1 MVGFFFLI
9 KQLRMKTYAFMN
21 STLICMKAYSIQ
33 LSKLSMDKFGE
44 SNAA

>member
-1 MVGFFFLI
+1 MVGFFFNQAI
-9 KQLRMKTYAFMN
+9 TYEN
-21 STLICMKAYSIQ
+21 IRIHELNIDLYEGIQIQ